1 MKNIKTLLYGNK
13 SVELNTITESI
24 EDVDCAIAYCGLKE
38 MDAEITLQDNWLG
51 LSAQDF
57 ELYSVCIGGVQSCR
71 TALFRM
77 GLRDFDIACYPKE
90 LEIFMGR
97 SVEISTIGK
106 VIRRRISNDPKFIK
120 PVSPKKFN
128 AFLTH
133 DEDAY
138 SNLYNIEYDEK
149 VYVSD
154 IVEFISE
161 WRVYVKNDEIV
172 RICNYSG
179 KTTVFPNAN
188 VIRTMI
194 KCWKGPCCYALD
206 VGIIGDQ
213 TVLIEV
219 NDFYSIGNYG
229 LFPTEYV
236 EMLILRW
243 NELLGRK
250 IPI

>member
-1 MKNIKTLLYGNK
+1 MEEIKALLYGNR
-13 SVELNTITESI
+13 SIGDDVPVISI

-38 MDAEITLQDNWLG
+38 LDAEITLRDNWLG

-77 GLRDFDIACYPKE
+77 GLRDFGIACYPKE

-97 SVEISTIGK
+97 SVGISTIGK
-106 VIRRRISNDPKFIK
+106 IIHRGISSDPKFIK
-120 PVSPKKFN
+120 PVLPKKFT
-128 AFLTH
+128 AFLTS

-138 SNLYNIEYDEK
+138 SNLYNVEYNEK

-179 KTTVFPNAN
+179 KTMVFPNAN

-206 VGIIGDQ
+206 VGIVGDQ
-213 TVLIEV
+213 TKLVEV